1 MRTRSTPIVLGSAL
15 ALGLATMPILAPPA
29 SAACPR
35 YGPDHVAGNVH
46 IAGINEISGVVAGRR
61 WNVLWAEEDSGNP
74 ERVYAV
80 SPTGR
85 TRANMEVRNATNHD
99 WEDITYGGGRIWL
112 GDIGSRRNVVQVYW
126 FPEPRLGAHA
136 VRAKGADLRYEQ
148 GATHNAEAMFI
159 LGTNLFVVTKERSGW
174 QGLVY
179 RAGIRGLRAGGAR
192 TMHMIGRV
200 TIGNVTGA
208 DAGPLGFIVR
218 NLSGTAEFYP
228 WRGGRSVTKALRG
241 APCDLTVGRGESIAF
256 SRWKTRLYSISEGTN
271 PAVRY
276 VARR

>member
-1 MRTRSTPIVLGSAL
+1 MRTRSLLFAAVLAVAGVPML
-15 ALGLATMPILAPPA
+15 AAPA

-61 WNVLWAEEDSGNP
+61 WDVLWAEEDSGNP

-80 SPTGR
+80 SPSGR
-85 TRANMEVRNATNHD
+85 TEADIAVRHATNHD
-99 WEDITYGGGRIWL
+99 WEDIAYGDGKIWL
-112 GDIGSRRNVVQVYW
+112 GDIGSHRNVVQVYW
-126 FPEPRLGAHA
+126 FPEPRLTAHA
-136 VRAKGADLRYEQ
+136 VRAKGADLRYEG

-179 RAGIRGLRAGGAR
+179 RAGIRGLRDGGAR
-192 TMHMIGRV
+192 TMRLVGHV

-208 DAGPLGFIVR
+208 DAGAHGFIVR
-218 NLSGTAEFYP
+218 NLSGTSEFYL
-228 WRGGRSVTKALRG
+228 WRGGRSVTDALRG
-241 APCDLTVGRGESIAF
+241 TPCDMTVGRGESIAF
-256 SRWKTRLYSISEGTN
+256 SRWNTRLYSISEGTN

>member
-1 MRTRSTPIVLGSAL
+1 MRIRSLLLVTAL
-15 ALGLATMPILAPPA
+15 TLTCVPLLAAPA

-35 YGPDHVAGNVH
+35 FGPDRVAGNVH

-61 WNVLWAEEDSGNP
+61 WRVLWAEEDSGNP

-80 SPTGR
+80 SPEGR
-85 TRANMEVRNATNHD
+85 TKANVVVHRATNRD
-99 WEDITYGGGRIWL
+99 WEDIAYGGGKIWL
-112 GDIGSRRNVVQVYW
+112 GDIGSQRNVVQVYW
-126 FPEPRLGAHA
+126 FPEPKLSARA
-136 VRAKGADLRYEQ
+136 VRARHANLRYGG

-159 LGTNLFVVTKERSGW
+159 VGTNLFVVTKERSGW

-179 RAGIRGLRAGGAR
+179 RVSIKGLANGGHR
-192 TMHMIGRV
+192 TMRRIGRV

-208 DAGPLGFIVR
+208 DAGARGFIVR

-228 WRGGRSVTKALRG
+228 WRGSRSVSRALG
-241 APCDLTVGRGESIAF
+241 GTPCNLTVGRAESIAF
-256 SRWKTRLYSISEGTN
+256 SLWNARLYSISEGHN